1 MRAAIPSFVVAF
13 ALLTG
18 CATSAP
24 FTTTSKAPEDRTGAC
39 EQRTSEVFAIT
50 GAIDAELARCVRE
63 SFAEST
69 RILVLNSEGG
79 SVEAALD
86 IATVL
91 QGRNLTMRVE
101 RECNSSCANYFLPL
115 AKRIE
120 IGPEA
125 MVLLHGSI
133 DPWTIDRMRAN
144 KPAFM
149 AIQARNGRTTEQ
161 AEAEFAGLISK
172 SEALATR
179 QAEFARAHA
188 VAPGWM
194 LFRMSGSDGI
204 PGLVNHPT
212 AVRAILVEE
221 PMLRSCL
228 PNVEIA
234 PYQAT
239 LERHWTHS
247 YRRLGLLWE
256 RIGPSGRAVCSPS

>member
-13 ALLTG
+13 GLLTG
-18 CATSAP
+18 CATSTP
-24 FTTTSKAPEDRTGAC
+24 FTTATAPEDRTGAC

-69 RILVLNSEGG
+69 RILVLDSEGG

-86 IATVL
+86 IAAVL
-91 QGRNLTMRVE
+91 QGRNLTMQVE
-101 RECNSSCANYFLPL
+101 GECNSSCANYFLPL
-115 AKRIE
+115 ARRIE
-120 IGPEA
+120 IGPQA

-133 DPWTIDRMRAN
+133 DPWTIERMRAD

-149 AIQARNGRTTEQ
+149 AMQARNGRSTEQ
-161 AEAEFAGLISK
+161 AETAFAGLISK
-172 SEALATR
+172 AEALAAR

-194 LFRMSGSDGI
+194 LFRMPGADGI
-204 PGLVNHPT
+204 PGLDNHPT

-221 PMLRSCL
+221 PMMRSCL

-234 PYQAT
+234 PYQAA
-239 LERHWTHS
+239 LERHWTRS
-247 YRRLGLLWE
+247 YRRLGLLWD
-256 RIGPSGRAVCSPS
+256 RIGPSGRTVCSPS

>member
-1 MRAAIPSFVVAF
+1 MRAAIPSLVVAVV
-13 ALLTG
+13 LLTG

-24 FTTTSKAPEDRTGAC
+24 FTTATSPDDRTGAC
-39 EQRTSEVFAIT
+39 EQRTAEVFAIT
-50 GAIDAELARCVRE
+50 GAIDAELTRCVRE

-69 RILVLNSEGG
+69 RELVLNSEGG
-79 SVEAALD
+79 SIEAALD
-86 IATVL
+86 IAEVL

-101 RECNSSCANYFLPL
+101 DECNSSCANYFLPL
-115 AKRIE
+115 ARRIE

-133 DPWTIDRMRAN
+133 DPWTIDRMRSN

-149 AIQARNGRTTEQ
+149 AMQARNGRSAEQ
-161 AEAEFAGLISK
+161 AETDFAGLISK

-179 QAEFARAHA
+179 QAEFTRRHA

-194 LFRMSGSDGI
+194 LFRMPGSEDI
-204 PGLVNHPT
+204 PGLINHPT
-212 AVRAILVEE
+212 DVKAILVEE

-234 PYQAT
+234 PYQQA
-239 LERHWTHS
+239 LERHWTQS
-247 YRRLGLLWE
+247 FRRLGLLWD
-256 RIGPSGRAVCSPS
+256 RIGPSGRTICAPS

>member
-13 ALLTG
+13 GLLTG
-18 CATSAP
+18 CATSTP
-24 FTTTSKAPEDRTGAC
+24 FTTATAPEDRTGAC

-69 RILVLNSEGG
+69 RILVLDSEGG

-86 IATVL
+86 IAAVL
-91 QGRNLTMRVE
+91 QGRNLTMQVE
-101 RECNSSCANYFLPL
+101 GECNSSCANYFLPL
-115 AKRIE
+115 ARRIE
-120 IGPEA
+120 IGPQA

-133 DPWTIDRMRAN
+133 DPWTIERMRAD

-149 AIQARNGRTTEQ
+149 AMQARNGRSTEQ
-161 AEAEFAGLISK
+161 AETAFAGLISK
-172 SEALATR
+172 AEALAAR

-194 LFRMSGSDGI
+194 LFRMPGADGI
-204 PGLVNHPT
+204 PGLDNHPT
-212 AVRAILVEE
+212 AVVAILVEE
-221 PMLRSCL
+221 RMMRSCL

-234 PYQAT
+234 PYQAA
-239 LERHWTHS
+239 LERHWTRS
-247 YRRLGLLWE
+247 YRRLGLLWD
-256 RIGPSGRAVCSPS
+256 RIGPSGRTVCSPS

>member
-1 MRAAIPSFVVAF
+1 MRAAIPSLVVAVV
-13 ALLTG
+13 LLTG

-24 FTTTSKAPEDRTGAC
+24 FTTATSPDDRTGAC
-39 EQRTSEVFAIT
+39 EQRTAEVFAIT

-69 RILVLNSEGG
+69 RELVLNSEGG
-79 SVEAALD
+79 SIEAALD
-86 IATVL
+86 IAEVL

-101 RECNSSCANYFLPL
+101 DECNSSCANYFLPL
-115 AKRIE
+115 ARRIE

-133 DPWTIDRMRAN
+133 DPWTIDRMRSN

-149 AIQARNGRTTEQ
+149 AMQARNGRSAEQ
-161 AEAEFAGLISK
+161 AETDFAGLISK

-179 QAEFARAHA
+179 QAEFSRRHA

-194 LFRMSGSDGI
+194 LFRMPGSEDI
-204 PGLVNHPT
+204 PGLINHPT
-212 AVRAILVEE
+212 DVKAILVEE

-234 PYQAT
+234 PYQQA
-239 LERHWTHS
+239 LERHWTQS
-247 YRRLGLLWE
+247 FRRLGLLWD
-256 RIGPSGRAVCSPS
+256 RIGPSGRTICAPS

>member
-1 MRAAIPSFVVAF
+1 MRAAIPSLVVAVV
-13 ALLTG
+13 LLTG

-24 FTTTSKAPEDRTGAC
+24 FTTATSPDDRTGAC
-39 EQRTSEVFAIT
+39 EQRTAEVFAIT

-69 RILVLNSEGG
+69 RELVLNSEGG
-79 SVEAALD
+79 SIEAALD
-86 IATVL
+86 IAEVL

-101 RECNSSCANYFLPL
+101 DECNSSCANYFLPL
-115 AKRIE
+115 ARRIE

-133 DPWTIDRMRAN
+133 DPWTIDRMRSN

-149 AIQARNGRTTEQ
+149 AMQARNGRSAEQ
-161 AEAEFAGLISK
+161 AETDFAGLISK

-179 QAEFARAHA
+179 QAEFTRRHA

-194 LFRMSGSDGI
+194 LFRMPGSEDI
-204 PGLVNHPT
+204 PGLINHPT
-212 AVRAILVEE
+212 DVKAILVEE

-234 PYQAT
+234 PYQQA

>member
-13 ALLTG
+13 CLLTG

-24 FTTTSKAPEDRTGAC
+24 FTTSTAPEDRTGAC
-39 EQRTSEVFAIT
+39 EQRTAEVFAIT

-63 SFAEST
+63 TFAEST
-69 RILVLNSEGG
+69 RELVLNSEGG
-79 SVEAALD
+79 SIEAALD
-86 IATVL
+86 IAEVL
-91 QGRNLTMRVE
+91 QGRGLTMRVE
-101 RECNSSCANYFLPL
+101 DECNSSCANYFLPL

-120 IGPEA
+120 IGPRA

-133 DPWTIDRMRAN
+133 DPWTIDRMRSN

-149 AIQARNGRTTEQ
+149 AMQARNGRSPEQ
-161 AEAEFAGLISK
+161 AETDFAGLISK
-172 SEALATR
+172 SEALAAR
-179 QAEFARAHA
+179 QADFARRHA

-194 LFRMSGSDGI
+194 LFRMAGSDGI

-212 AVRAILVEE
+212 AVKAILVEE

-234 PYQAT
+234 PYQQA
-239 LERHWTHS
+239 LERHWTQS
-247 YRRLGLLWE
+247 FRRLGLLWD
-256 RIGPSGRAVCSPS
+256 RIGPSGRTVCAPS

>member
-18 CATSAP
+18 CASSAT
-24 FTTTSKAPEDRTGAC
+24 FTAASKAPEDRTGAC
-39 EQRTSEVFAIT
+39 EQRTPEVFAIT

-63 SFAEST
+63 SFAENT
-69 RILVLNSEGG
+69 RILVLDSEGG
-79 SVEAALD
+79 SIEAALD
-86 IATVL
+86 IAEVL

-101 RECNSSCANYFLPL
+101 GECNSSCANYFLPL
-115 AKRIE
+115 ARRIE
-120 IGPEA
+120 IGPRA
-125 MVLLHGSI
+125 MVLLHGGI
-133 DPWTIDRMRAN
+133 DPWTIERMRAD

-149 AIQARNGRTTEQ
+149 AMQARNGRTTEQ
-161 AEAEFAGLISK
+161 AETDFAGLISK
-172 SEALATR
+172 SEALAAR

-194 LFRMSGSDGI
+194 LFRMPGADGI
-204 PGLVNHPT
+204 PGLENHPT
-212 AVRAILVEE
+212 AVVAILVEE
-221 PMLRSCL
+221 PMMRSCL

-239 LERHWTHS
+239 LQRHWTHS

-256 RIGPSGRAVCSPS
+256 RIGPSGRTVCSPS

>member
-1 MRAAIPSFVVAF
+1 MRAAIPSLVVAVV
-13 ALLTG
+13 LLTG

-24 FTTTSKAPEDRTGAC
+24 FTTATSPEDRTGAC
-39 EQRTSEVFAIT
+39 EQRTAEVFAIT

-69 RILVLNSEGG
+69 RELVLNSEGG
-79 SVEAALD
+79 SIEAALD
-86 IATVL
+86 IAEVL

-101 RECNSSCANYFLPL
+101 DECNSSCANYFLPL
-115 AKRIE
+115 ARRIE

-133 DPWTIDRMRAN
+133 DPWTIDRMRSN

-149 AIQARNGRTTEQ
+149 AMQARNGRSAEQ
-161 AEAEFAGLISK
+161 AETDFAGLISK

-179 QAEFARAHA
+179 QAEFTRRHA

-194 LFRMSGSDGI
+194 LFRMPGSGDV
-204 PGLVNHPT
+204 PGLINHPT
-212 AVRAILVEE
+212 DVKAILVEE

-234 PYQAT
+234 PYQQA
-239 LERHWTHS
+239 LERHWTQS
-247 YRRLGLLWE
+247 FRRLGLLWD
-256 RIGPSGRAVCSPS
+256 RIGPSGRTICAPS